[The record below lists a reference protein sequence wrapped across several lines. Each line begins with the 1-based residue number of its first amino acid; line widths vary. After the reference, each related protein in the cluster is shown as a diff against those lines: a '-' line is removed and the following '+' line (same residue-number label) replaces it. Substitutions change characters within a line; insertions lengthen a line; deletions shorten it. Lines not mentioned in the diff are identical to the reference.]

1 MQMPEE
7 VEPRSSPSIVE
18 LALRQNAQQGRLARV
33 HVPQDGN
40 SQVQELQEKHTQKRK
55 NTNKK

>member
-7 VEPRSSPSIVE
+7 VEPRSSPSVVE

-40 SQVQELQEKHTQKRK
+40 SQVQELQEKNTHRERK
-55 NTNKK
+55 P